1 MLEALLKCRGF
12 LVWAAIVFGL
22 FFWLETGGY
31 AAGGTRKDAR
41 VDPKE
46 IRSSSPGSWTY
57 IYWAHG
63 SRGK

>member
-1 MLEALLKCRGF
+1 MLNALKNTPGF
-12 LVWAAIVFGL
+12 LVFGTIVLGLYLWAETSGVAFGGSKK
-22 FFWLETGGY
+22 EQ
-31 AAGGTRKDAR
+31 R
-41 VDPKE
+41 VDPRE

>member
-1 MLEALLKCRGF
+1 MADLLKNTRGF
-12 LVWAAIVFGL
+12 LVYAAVILGL
-22 FFWLETGGY
+22 FYWLQTSGH
-31 AAGGTRKDAR
+31 AAGGSRKDAR

>member
-1 MLEALLKCRGF
+1 MPQALKSSP
-12 LVWAAIVFGL
+12 VFIIFGALILGL
-22 FFWLETGGY
+22 YLFVETSGVAFGGS
-31 AAGGTRKDAR
+31 KKEKR
-41 VDPKE
+41 VDPQQ